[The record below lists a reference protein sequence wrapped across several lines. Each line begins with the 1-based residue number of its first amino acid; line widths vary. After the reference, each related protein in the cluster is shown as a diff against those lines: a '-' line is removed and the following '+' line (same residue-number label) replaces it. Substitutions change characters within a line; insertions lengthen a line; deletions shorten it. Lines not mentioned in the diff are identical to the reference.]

1 MQAATPNSCPQLV
14 CKDFWQMTSVFCQS
28 EFRRRWHAHAT
39 GTSAF
44 MISYLGIIS
53 FPFLVNLTCT
63 ACCHASFTRNLISM
77 LCQEVISFQVS
88 EPLSH
93 WAWEYNLETDSFK
106 KKMKKNDNSTGV
118 EAWTESETE
127 LYLKN
132 WINVINGDI
141 FDLSYNWSL

>member
-1 MQAATPNSCPQLV
+1 
-14 CKDFWQMTSVFCQS
+14 
-28 EFRRRWHAHAT
+28 
-39 GTSAF
+39 
-44 MISYLGIIS
+44 
-53 FPFLVNLTCT
+53 
-63 ACCHASFTRNLISM
+63 M

-127 LYLKN
+127 L
-132 WINVINGDI
+132 
-141 FDLSYNWSL
+141 